1 MRMRLM
7 SINGND
13 SIDDTPETKTRA
25 LSFRPVTPPGM
36 PGAGSGML
44 GSSSL
49 SLLLTK
55 TEANAYTL
63 GGMYDVGATL
73 AANQQ
78 PQDGEPGVDAPL

>member
-13 SIDDTPETKTRA
+13 NIDDTPESKTRF
-25 LSFRPVTPPGM
+25 LSFRPVTPPGT
-36 PGAGSGML
+36 PGAGGGML

-63 GGMYDVGATL
+63 GGTYDVGATL
-73 AANQQ
+73 ADNQQ
-78 PQDGEPGVDAPL
+78 PQDGEPSVDAPI